1 VELDDDYGYY
11 LIEIS
16 QTKNYLF
23 FVAYDVQNITNFA
36 KKYVKKMSLA
46 KGLKLLEQFG
56 FNLDKISKC
65 IRINKKD
72 QKLYLV
78 IERNWMESSSND
90 FFNHRSSDLFNNTS
104 TSFQANPNP
113 RSPKSSTSLYSK
125 KLNEFPGLE
134 QHQIRELDQEY
145 MHDPSP
151 DGLNLKY
158 QK

>member
-1 VELDDDYGYY
+1 LNNNFGARNIVDNVKDLDFEDTRHPFSQRKILFKKGVELDDDYGYY

-56 FNLDKISKC
+56 YNLDKISKC

-72 QKLYLV
+72 
-78 IERNWMESSSND
+78 
-90 FFNHRSSDLFNNTS
+90 
-104 TSFQANPNP
+104 
-113 RSPKSSTSLYSK
+113 
-125 KLNEFPGLE
+125 
-134 QHQIRELDQEY
+134 
-145 MHDPSP
+145 
-151 DGLNLKY
+151 
-158 QK
+158 